1 MNNEQTSKNIFTHND
16 IILTELKYFNS
27 FVRVFNFP
35 NIFQV
40 KRYTITSYADSLKE
54 IKEQLKNKFLIST
67 NTANEA

>member
-1 MNNEQTSKNIFTHND
+1 MNNEQTSKNIFTHTD

-27 FVRVFNFP
+27 FVRDFNFS

-67 NTANEA
+67 NTVNEA